1 MTHPKRLGTVTGSS
15 GPARALPGMMAPG
28 GGTPPG
34 GVAGDR
40 PGGIFDRLMT

>member
-28 GGTPPG
+28 GGNAPG
-34 GVAGDR
+34 WRGR
-40 PGGIFDRLMT
+40 